1 MNRTVYQP
9 NPMCGCKNG
18 MMPVQKM
25 QNGNMVH
32 AAVSAA
38 SCTESKQNNHIHGDD
53 GVLAMA
59 YVHVQRLGEIY
70 DPCTALIAGTLFPD
84 LDKPFCGES
93 TITYCVD
100 DILER
105 VTEVSMPGL
114 YKELR
119 QAGVALESQSVRE
132 TLTHLCNA
140 AIVEF
145 LNELDAAEMPQVG
158 TFHDFGKAVEYGNPT
173 KRKPHRTPDS
183 LANSQQLKLFDS
195 DRPYGEQADEYLR
208 DLEDRARAERSEMM
222 EDDLGFRPFDQEA

>member
-59 YVHVQRLGEIY
+59 YVHVQRFGEIY

-84 LDKPFCGES
+84 LDKPFCGE
-93 TITYCVD
+93 T
-100 DILER
+100 
-105 VTEVSMPGL
+105 VSASAYP
-114 YKELR
+114 KPPAR
-119 QAGVALESQSVRE
+119 TCDCALPMHRDS
-132 TLTHLCNA
+132 
-140 AIVEF
+140 
-145 LNELDAAEMPQVG
+145 G
-158 TFHDFGKAVEYGNPT
+158 TCCGMRGGA
-173 KRKPHRTPDS
+173 
-183 LANSQQLKLFDS
+183 
-195 DRPYGEQADEYLR
+195 DRG
-208 DLEDRARAERSEMM
+208 
-222 EDDLGFRPFDQEA
+222 